1 MTPKTKRISGIGLS
15 LAIALCAAGL
25 GTTEITRK
33 GSASTALLLFL
44 VAASWL
50 GIGLFYFFG
59 ESNAKA
65 IATVSMQ
72 IVVAGVFTWLGVQS
86 LSYGN
91 FGLDIALILVMAGL
105 SWWIALGKFR
115 NYWSKRVPGSHEPA
129 SADPSLLS

>member
-1 MTPKTKRISGIGLS
+1 MTAKTKRSSGIGLS
-15 LAIALCAAGL
+15 ISIALCAAGL
-25 GTTEITRK
+25 GATEIVRK
-33 GSASTALLLFL
+33 GSASTAVLLFF

-50 GIGLFYFFG
+50 GIGLFYFLG

-72 IVVAGVFTWLGVQS
+72 MVVAAVFTWLGAES

-115 NYWSKRVPGSHEPA
+115 DYWNKRLPTSNPPA
-129 SADPSLLS
+129 PVDSSLLS